1 MRFLHAIERFHRVL
15 GVLSGVAI
23 LVITLTVIIDV
34 ALRALFN
41 APLHGAT
48 EFSTLLMIG
57 LVYLG
62 LASVQAGKANFRVE
76 VVLMLLPAGG
86 RRLLEAVTTLLAA
99 AAVGVVAWHTGHE
112 AWTSVMRQEMSFG
125 AVVFPVWPARVV
137 ITFGLVMLLVQFV
150 IDAIRLAVGG
160 DTQAAVTAGEN
171 EYETGRAAE

>member
-1 MRFLHAIERFHRVL
+1 MRLLHAIERFHHVL
-15 GVLSGVAI
+15 GVLSGLAI

-62 LASVQAGKANFRVE
+62 LASVQASKANFRVE
-76 VVLMLLPAGG
+76 VLLMLLPAGG
-86 RRLLEAVTTLLAA
+86 RRFLDAVTTLLAA
-99 AAVGVVAWHTGHE
+99 AAIGVLTWHTAHE
-112 AWTSVMRQEMSFG
+112 AWASVLRQEMSFG

-137 ITFGLVMLLVQFV
+137 IAMGLLMLLLQFV
-150 IDAIRLAVGG
+150 IDTIRLVAGG
-160 DTQAAVTAGEN
+160 DTLAAATADED
-171 EYETGRAAE
+171 EYESRRAAE

>member
-1 MRFLHAIERFHRVL
+1 MRLLHAIERFHHVL
-15 GVLSGVAI
+15 GVLSGLAI

-62 LASVQAGKANFRVE
+62 LASVQASKANFRVE
-76 VVLMLLPAGG
+76 VLLMLLPAGG
-86 RRLLEAVTTLLAA
+86 RRFLDAVTTLLAA
-99 AAVGVVAWHTGHE
+99 AAIGVLTWHTAHE
-112 AWTSVMRQEMSFG
+112 AWTSVLRQEMSFG

-137 ITFGLVMLLVQFV
+137 IAMGLVMLLLQFV
-150 IDAIRLAVGG
+150 IDTIRLVAGG
-160 DTQAAVTAGEN
+160 ETLAAATADED
-171 EYETGRAAE
+171 EYESRRAAE